1 MSIERLLRIVALLIV
16 TLALIDPALT
26 FASRRRPVLAVSIV
40 ESPSLARPLADAAAG
55 TETAMDRTRGLRA
68 RLVAALDGLFD
79 VREGPAPD
87 AAAQV
92 LIGDGSFPTD
102 TAIVDRAP
110 LSAIAIDLAPSPN
123 VRVLAVDAPRRVAL
137 TSRLRVAATV
147 EARGMAGRTSIIT
160 LRAEGLEMARTTH
173 AWSQPIE
180 TTIVTLDAVP
190 FRTGLTR
197 VTIGAEP
204 LSAETTAADNDA
216 ETAVDVTSDPISVVF
231 VEARPSWTTRFAR
244 QALEGDARFAVKTL
258 SRVSRG
264 LTAATT
270 ETPQALTLASLQ
282 PFAVVV
288 VGAPEALTQADVDAL
303 RQFARLRG
311 GAVIFAPD
319 QRPSGA
325 YVDLLPARAF
335 DERLQDE
342 PGIVRLTLDAAAA
355 SAAVAAP
362 AAAAVPV
369 AAAAAA
375 GSAAA
380 QTVPTLAASELAVP
394 RDLLPG
400 AEVLARLGDSH
411 TGAPLVISSP
421 LGDGEVLFLGAL
433 DAWRFRDALER
444 RNASDPNRARD
455 GAALA
460 AAGRASSGPA
470 TGGRAS
476 AGTPNAGEAS
486 SGSATASAA
495 SAPGAG
501 ANGFD
506 ACWRQLVAIFGSR
519 APAPID
525 VAVEPPLAAPGSR
538 VALRVR
544 LRKTLINADGS
555 IPQLVARVSDT
566 GVRMGGAAG
575 RELSSVRLWPTD
587 QAGQFV
593 GTLNAPAQTGVYAV
607 SVELDRGAP
616 VPFTA
621 AGSAPLLVAPHAPV
635 AAVSW
640 DGLRAFVTARGGLFL
655 SSADVPR
662 LIEHLQ
668 QTVQASTTTR
678 ARHPFR
684 SAWWMA
690 PFAACLGGEWWLR
703 RRRGQR

>member
-1 MSIERLLRIVALLIV
+1 
-16 TLALIDPALT
+16 
-26 FASRRRPVLAVSIV
+26 
-40 ESPSLARPLADAAAG
+40 
-55 TETAMDRTRGLRA
+55 
-68 RLVAALDGLFD
+68 LFE

-147 EARGMAGRTSIIT
+147 EARGMAGRKSIIT

-216 ETAVDVTSDPISVVF
+216 ETAVDVTSDPISVLF

-244 QALEGDARFAVKTL
+244 QALEGDAPFAVKTL

-342 PGIVRLTLDAAAA
+342 PGIARLTLDAAAA

-444 RNASDPNRARD
+444 RNTGDPNRAV
-455 GAALA
+455 LA
-460 AAGRASSGPA
+460 AAGSEPAAAS
-470 TGGRAS
+470 RAS
-476 AGTPNAGEAS
+476 ASTPS
-486 SGSATASAA
+486 
-495 SAPGAG
+495 AG

-525 VAVEPPLAAPGSR
+525 VALDPLLATPGSR

-616 VPFTA
+616 VSFTA